1 MDYAI
6 TFEEYR
12 EYSGVVDEPRFKELI
27 KPADA
32 AIENVTSGFY
42 FDKAKL
48 ANELDSIQYRQRAEY
63 YKMAVAFQVDYFN
76 AMNASTVAEL
86 NNRPL
91 SQSIGGTSISFGD
104 ARRDNSGNVALIGA
118 EALSL
123 LGSVGLLYRGAKL
136 WKRC

>member
-42 FDKAKL
+42 YDKAKL

-104 ARRDNSGNVALIGA
+104 ARRDNSGNVALIGS